1 MPRGTG
7 IAKRGFGKAL
17 IDVSRAR
24 FDDGGSVNN
33 EPVVVTPE
41 EMDKLLNPP
50 EMKVP
55 RIPSDKEI
63 KDVSKSVEDYKKK
76 EKEEPKL
83 QFRCPKSKDGLQFRC
98 KKGGSVK
105 SGLKNGGK
113 ALKPV
118 DKENNPGLAKLPTEV
133 RNKMGYMKDGGSAK
147 PGLWANI
154 NRRKKLGISRPKS
167 KTTISKKAYANMKA
181 GFPKK

>member
-17 IDVSRAR
+17 TDVSRAR

-63 KDVSKSVEDYKKK
+63 KDVSKSVEDHKKK

-105 SGLKNGGK
+105 SGLKKGGK
-113 ALKPV
+113 AK
-118 DKENNPGLAKLPTEV
+118 
-133 RNKMGYMKDGGSAK
+133 
-147 PGLWANI
+147 
-154 NRRKKLGISRPKS
+154 RKK
-167 KTTISKKAYANMKA
+167 
-181 GFPKK
+181 